1 MTDVFRLWAD
11 SLPTLL
17 RGLWLSLQVTGASLV
32 LGIPLGLLL
41 ALSVQSWRRAVSMS
55 ALLVVE
61 VGRGAPLLVLL
72 QFVYF
77 GLPTAGLTLSAF
89 ASATVAFAW
98 CTGAYTSEIIRA
110 GLEAVPHGQKE
121 AAEALGFIRSDALRY
136 VILPQGLRVSIPAL
150 LGFSI
155 LMLQASSLCFAI
167 ALPELLSKAYQ
178 IGSSTFR
185 YMPLLVLAAAL
196 YAAICIPATL
206 VVGVLERRM
215 GRHDKT

>member
-1 MTDVFRLWAD
+1 MTDVFRLWAV

-17 RGLWLSLQVTGASLV
+17 RGLWVSLQVTGASLV

-41 ALSVQSWRRAVSMS
+41 ALSVQSRRRAVSMS

-215 GRHDKT
+215 GRHEKN

>member
-1 MTDVFRLWAD
+1 MTDVFRLWAV

-17 RGLWLSLQVTGASLV
+17 RGLWVSLQVTGASLV
-32 LGIPLGLLL
+32 LGLPLGLLL
-41 ALSVQSWRRAVSMS
+41 ALSVQSRRRAVSMS

-215 GRHDKT
+215 GRHEKN

>member
-1 MTDVFRLWAD
+1 MIDVLQLWAN
-11 SLPTLL
+11 SFPTLV
-17 RGLWLSLQVTGASLV
+17 RGFWISLQVTAVSLV
-32 LGIPLGLLL
+32 LGIPLGLIL
-41 ALSVQSWRRAVSMS
+41 ALCVQSRRRAVHLP

-77 GLPTAGLTLSAF
+77 GLPTAGLTLSGF

-110 GLEAVPHGQKE
+110 GLDSVSHGQRE
-121 AAEALGFIRSDALRY
+121 AAEALGLIRGDALRY
-136 VILPQGLRVSIPAL
+136 VIVPQGLRVAIPAL

-167 ALPELLSKAYQ
+167 SLPELLSKAYQ
-178 IGSSTFR
+178 LGSSTFR

-196 YAAICIPATL
+196 YAAVCIPATL
-206 VVGVLERRM
+206 IVGVLERRM

>member
-1 MTDVFRLWAD
+1 MSSVFQLWAD
-11 SLPTLL
+11 SFPTLL
-17 RGLWLSLQVTGASLV
+17 HGYWISLQVTGVSLV
-32 LGIPLGLLL
+32 LGIPLGLVL
-41 ALSVQSWRRAVSMS
+41 ALSVQSHRRAVHVP

-77 GLPTAGLTLSAF
+77 GLPTAGLTFSSF

-98 CTGAYTSEIIRA
+98 CCGAYTSEIIRA
-110 GLEAVPHGQKE
+110 GLEAVPHGQRE
-121 AAEALGFIRSDALRY
+121 AAEALGFIRRDALRDI
-136 VILPQGLRVSIPAL
+136 ILPQGLRVAIPAL

-178 IGSSTFR
+178 LGSSTFR

-196 YAAICIPATL
+196 YAAVCIPATL

-215 GRHDKT
+215 GRHDIT

>member
-1 MTDVFRLWAD
+1 MTDVLQLWAD
-11 SLPTLL
+11 SLPALI
-17 RGLWLSLQVTGASLV
+17 RGYWVSLQVTGVSLV

-41 ALSVQSWRRAVSMS
+41 ALCVQSRRRAVNIP

-77 GLPTAGLTLSAF
+77 GLPTAGLTLSGF

-110 GLEAVPHGQKE
+110 GLEAVPHGQRE
-121 AAEALGFIRSDALRY
+121 ASEALGLVRRDALRY
-136 VILPQGLRVSIPAL
+136 VIVPQGLRVSIPAL

-167 ALPELLSKAYQ
+167 SLPELLSKAYQ
-178 IGSSTFR
+178 LGSSTFR

-196 YAAICIPATL
+196 YAAVCIPATL
-206 VVGVLERRM
+206 IVGVLERRM

>member
-41 ALSVQSWRRAVSMS
+41 ALSVQSRRRGVSMS